1 MGLKEAVV
9 SVFSKYATF
18 SGRATRSEYWF
29 FYLFNII
36 MSFGFIAVCSIIG
49 AIFKGLDG
57 ATGGYIWLAL
67 FFIGYTLL
75 QRLYPAW
82 QFRCAVFTT
91 RAARVPTSSGYCCL
105 SLAPSSSWSTLSL
118 AATLAIMLMGQSR
131 RSSTCDVRVMDV

>member
-29 FYLFNII
+29 FYLFNVI
-36 MSFGFIAVCSIIG
+36 MCLGLVAYALFSALSSKALLEQLV
-49 AIFKGLDG
+49 AIQ
-57 ATGGYIWLAL
+57 LAP
-67 FFIGYTLL
+67 FFIGSTLL
-75 QRLYPAW
+75 QRLYRIW

-91 RAARVPTSSGYCCL
+91 RAARVSTSSGCSCL

-118 AATLAIMLMGQSR
+118 AATLAITLMDQSR
-131 RSSTCDVRVMDV
+131 RSSTCDVRVMNV